1 MKRRLSH
8 AFNPIN
14 LIIQNLI
21 RFCIPLGCIL
31 LSACLGSNSPDL
43 GTHTTPPQSTPAPW
57 EPEAGDNN
65 LVRGEVFLDKTD
77 IVVLESDIPK
87 FVLRISGALP
97 TPCHNIRVVLSEADD
112 NNNIQVDVYSL
123 ADPDAICIQVL
134 EPFET
139 IVPLG
144 IYTSG
149 EYQVVVNGKNIGEIK
164 P

>member
-8 AFNPIN
+8 ASNPMDM
-14 LIIQNLI
+14 IIQNLI
-21 RFCIPLGCIL
+21 RICIPLGCIL
-31 LSACLGSNSPDL
+31 LSACIGSKSPDL
-43 GTHTTPPQSTPAPW
+43 GTHTTPPESTPAPW
-57 EPEAGDNN
+57 EPTSGDND

-77 IVVLESDIPK
+77 IVILESDIPK

-97 TPCHNIRVVLSEADD
+97 TPCHNIRVVVSEADD
-112 NNNIQVDVYSL
+112 RNNIRVDVFSL
-123 ADPDAICIQVL
+123 TAPDEICIQVL

-139 IVPLG
+139 MIPLG

-149 EYQVVVNGKNIGEIK
+149 EFQVVVNGKEIGEIK